1 MEKSSE
7 TNTIIIV
14 IIIQQI
20 HHHQQQQIQQEIWHY
35 CHWIWR
41 KIPYFDGDDY
51 DNDDDDDD
59 DDDDNAKGE
68 HCNRV
73 DNGQNRSFSMVSPV
87 DFLTFPVTVLGLRFL
102 FWANLFYFWMKL
114 SERNRSWGLHLPATA
129 QEGWHPQKALHILLI
144 HGDPSSTGTG
154 RMCTHERIFFENLF
168 QIESLRSGFF

>member
-20 HHHQQQQIQQEIWHY
+20 HHHQQQQQIQQEIWHY

-41 KIPYFDGDDY
+41 KIPNFDDDDY

-59 DDDDNAKGE
+59 DDDDNAKVE
-68 HCNRV
+68 QCNSV
-73 DNGQNRSFSMVSPV
+73 DNGQNRSFSMVFPV
-87 DFLTFPVTVLGLRFL
+87 DFLTFPVTVLGLRYL

-114 SERNRSWGLHLPATA
+114 SERNRSWGLILPVPAHECTSSQSPLGRDGTLKKPCA
-129 QEGWHPQKALHILLI
+129 SSSFTVIPPARGLGGWARLFP
-144 HGDPSSTGTG
+144 G
-154 RMCTHERIFFENLF
+154 R
-168 QIESLRSGFF
+168 

>member
-41 KIPYFDGDDY
+41 KIQYFDDDDY

-59 DDDDNAKGE
+59 DDDDSAKVE
-68 HCNRV
+68 QCNRV
-73 DNGQNRSFSMVSPV
+73 DNGQNRSFSRVSPV
-87 DFLTFPVTVLGLRFL
+87 DFLTFPVTVLGLRYL

-114 SERNRSWGLHLPATA
+114 SERNCSWGLHLPATA
-129 QEGWHPQKALHILLI
+129 QEGWYPQEALLILLI
-144 HGDPSSTGTG
+144 HGGPSRMVAG
-154 RMCTHERIFFENLF
+154 R
-168 QIESLRSGFF
+168 SSKAVSW

>member
-20 HHHQQQQIQQEIWHY
+20 HHHQQLQIQQEICHY

-41 KIPYFDGDDY
+41 KIPYFDDDDY

-59 DDDDNAKGE
+59 DDDDNAKVE
-68 HCNRV
+68 QCNRV

-87 DFLTFPVTVLGLRFL
+87 DLSRHRSRPQVLVLGQSFL
-102 FWANLFYFWMKL
+102 FLNETVWEKL
-114 SERNRSWGLHLPATA
+114 LMRAAPPSHCSGGMVPSRSPADPPHSWWSLPHG
-129 QEGWHPQKALHILLI
+129 GW
-144 HGDPSSTGTG
+144 
-154 RMCTHERIFFENLF
+154 
-168 QIESLRSGFF
+168 